1 MARRYGRLTAVHA
14 DDGDLH
20 VDVMRFFAII
30 AMCLFAILPHRG
42 APKVQSES
50 DLQQMPAMAEIA
62 APTVSKVIA
71 PAQPSQEA
79 ALFTADQSNLPKA
92 LSTVD
97 SLSTVERVVVAEPQP
112 SPLPKVASTMPA
124 HREKSPS
131 VGSLSEQ
138 EEGVRFLNSNAFA
151 VAVSTGAIALVYHG
165 QNESLVFD
173 PAVSRFIRLG
183 DASLQIFGLAASEVP
198 SVFHRALPKI
208 HQADVMG
215 SQWFITLP
223 ERTLAHLLSA
233 QTRKMT
239 KVVLNNRAQPI

>member
-1 MARRYGRLTAVHA
+1 
-14 DDGDLH
+14 
-20 VDVMRFFAII
+20 
-30 AMCLFAILPHRG
+30 
-42 APKVQSES
+42 
-50 DLQQMPAMAEIA
+50 
-62 APTVSKVIA
+62 
-71 PAQPSQEA
+71 
-79 ALFTADQSNLPKA
+79 
-92 LSTVD
+92 
-97 SLSTVERVVVAEPQP
+97 
-112 SPLPKVASTMPA
+112 MPA
-124 HREKSPS
+124 HSEKSPS